1 MPCSSSHHECR
12 SKTLVPVSRV
22 PALSA
27 AAGTLPAASVVPA
40 PAGQALSLQTQPL
53 LLGPGSGKWFCLPLP
68 EGLASPW

>member
-27 AAGTLPAASVVPA
+27 AAGTLLAASVVPA
-40 PAGQALSLQTQPL
+40 PAGQALSQEPL

-68 EGLASPW
+68 EGLAFPW